1 MILRLFGPTL
11 GTAIATMAVTALFS
25 SAAQA
30 AGPEYTYIGISYEW
44 TEVKYGLNPAIDNR
58 FNNGTIEGEN
68 IDISLGIL
76 SWLHVQ
82 GQAFGYLDGIC
93 KNCSTDLNTG
103 QVFDSDMQGYK
114 VGVGV
119 NLGWDLIG
127 LSEKMDLVLRGNY
140 IDTEIKNLST
150 GSPSSVDDNGWS
162 IEAQIR
168 GQISEKADAF
178 VGYEYHELSDVDNRD
193 LTIGLNYRVFNG
205 LSVMTRAIIFDT
217 ETGFELG
224 LRWQFGDLLLGR
236 DSLFK

>member
-11 GTAIATMAVTALFS
+11 VTAIATMAVTALFA
-25 SAAQA
+25 SAAHA

-44 TEVKYGLNPAIDNR
+44 TEVKYGVNPAIDDR

-93 KNCSTDLNTG
+93 KNCSTDVVAGET
-103 QVFDSDMQGYK
+103 FDSDMQGYK

-127 LSEKMDLVLRGNY
+127 LSEKIDLVLRGNY
-140 IDTEIKNLST
+140 IDTEIKDLGT

-162 IEAQIR
+162 VEAQIR
-168 GQISEKADAF
+168 GQISENADAF

-193 LTIGLNYRVFNG
+193 LTLGLNYRVFYG

-224 LRWQFGDLLLGR
+224 LRWQFGDLAFGR
-236 DSLFK
+236 DSIFQ